1 MEQEKSDVS
10 MIERE
15 GAFDGSSSRGEQLS
29 RVGDGSRNGRQV
41 MYQALHVGVTLQA
54 AAGPLEILHDINF
67 ELASGEIIGIVGR
80 SGTGKTTLL
89 RVLGG
94 LLPVTTGSVTVAG
107 QVVDSPPDTVAT
119 VFQDYVNALLPWR
132 TVARNVA
139 LPLERRMPKAERM
152 ERVERALDLVGL
164 ADRGGEHPWRLSG
177 GMQQRVQIARAL
189 ALSPEVLLM
198 DEPFGAL
205 DAITKASLQDQLL
218 AMQAKTGATIV
229 FITHDLE
236 EAIYLSDRVFLIAGT
251 PGRLT
256 YEVDVDLPRPR
267 DQIVTRELPRYLEIR
282 HLLSTALHRVHG
294 DEK

>member
-1 MEQEKSDVS
+1 
-10 MIERE
+10 MIGRE
-15 GAFDGSSSRGEQLS
+15 GTLDSESLRSEQGSGGENSTRG
-29 RVGDGSRNGRQV
+29 GQV
-41 MYQALHVGVTLQA
+41 MYEASHVGVTLQA
-54 AAGPLEILHDINF
+54 AAGPLEILRDISF
-67 ELASGEIIGIVGR
+67 ELASAEIIGIVGR

-94 LLPVTTGSVTVAG
+94 LLPVTTGSVKVAG
-107 QVVDSPPDTVAT
+107 RVVDGPPDTVAT

-132 TVARNVA
+132 TVTRNVA
-139 LPLERRMPKAERM
+139 LPLERRMGKAERM

-189 ALSPEVLLM
+189 ALSPQVLLM

-205 DAITKASLQDQLL
+205 DAITKASLQDQVL
-218 AMQAKTGATIV
+218 AMHATTGATIV

-251 PGRLT
+251 PGRVT
-256 YEVDVDLPRPR
+256 YEVSVDLPRPR
-267 DQIVTRELPRYLEIR
+267 DQIATRELPRYLEIR
-282 HLLSTALHRVHG
+282 HLLSTALHRVHA
-294 DEK
+294 DAN